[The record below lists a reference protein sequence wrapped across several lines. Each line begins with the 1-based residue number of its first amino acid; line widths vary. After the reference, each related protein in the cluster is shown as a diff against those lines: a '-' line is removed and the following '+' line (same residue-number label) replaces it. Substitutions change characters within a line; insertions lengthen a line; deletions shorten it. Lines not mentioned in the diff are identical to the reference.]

1 MNPLSEALVT
11 VKSEIHA
18 ILKKGGDESMDL
30 TIDQAIQFAAVKHKG
45 QVRKST
51 NIPYISHPFAVAMML
66 QKAGHTKEVIVAGI
80 LHDTL
85 EDTSATEEEIRELFG
100 DVVLALVVSASEP
113 DKSLPWEDRKRHT
126 LAELGNRSNDELAV
140 IIADKLHN
148 LRSIRFDLEA
158 SGEKVWSRFNRGR
171 EQQTWY
177 YQGILNAVQDRREQL
192 ALIGELEKEVEA
204 VFSSK

>member
-1 MNPLSEALVT
+1 M
-11 VKSEIHA
+11 EIS
-18 ILKKGGDESMDL
+18 L
-30 TIDQAIQFAAVKHKG
+30 DQAIQFAAVKHKG

-66 QKAGHTKEVIVAGI
+66 QKAGHTKEVIMAGV

-100 DVVLALVVSASEP
+100 DAVLALVASASEP

-126 LAELGNRSNDELAV
+126 LAELSNRSDDELAV

-148 LRSIRFDLEA
+148 LRSIRLDLEA
-158 SGEKVWSRFNRGR
+158 SGEKVWARFNRGK
-171 EQQTWY
+171 EQQSWY
-177 YQGILNAVQDRREQL
+177 YRGIVHAVQGRQAQL
-192 ALIGELEKEVEA
+192 PLIEELENEVDA
-204 VFSSK
+204 VFSGT